1 VILFLGSLKRKNKRA
16 NFYYII
22 FSHLKFLI
30 IFALLLKINF
40 IKMEET
46 SEEKVAV
53 KGIILITVCEILGL
67 LFFYA
72 INA

>member
-1 VILFLGSLKRKNKRA
+1 
-16 NFYYII
+16 
-22 FSHLKFLI
+22 
-30 IFALLLKINF
+30 
-40 IKMEET
+40 MQET

-53 KGIILITVCEILGL
+53 KGIILITICEILGL